1 MPKIAKE
8 LSAAE
13 VRRLTVPGFHAV
25 GGVPGLLL
33 QVTDNGARSWVL
45 RIRVGAKRRGFGLGS
60 FPGVGLADA
69 REKAKAMREQ
79 IEQGADPAAERKA
92 RKQALRTAQLK
103 ALTFAEAAKRM
114 HAVRQAE
121 FSNAK
126 HRKDW
131 LSSLE
136 RHAFPVLGDLAVA
149 DVETA
154 HVLQVLEPIWET
166 RTESATRVRQRIETV
181 INWAISSGL
190 RAGANPARWKGHL
203 KNLLPAPTKIAKKG
217 NQPAL
222 PWLRVPEFMRALR
235 SREGMGAKALEF
247 AILTAA
253 RSGEVRGATWK
264 EIDLAGR
271 VWTVPA
277 ERMKAREA
285 HTVPLSDAAIKLLE
299 SLPRIAGND
308 LVFPS
313 VTGVALSDMTLSAV
327 TRRMHADA
335 AKDGGGWVADKDK
348 DEKVKVIVPHGF
360 RSSFKDWARNQ
371 SGFAD
376 EVSELALAHGE
387 KNATRG
393 AYVRDKL
400 LPQRAKLLARWAE
413 YCERVPTGGAV
424 VKIGRKVQ

>member
-8 LSAAE
+8 LSAVE
-13 VRRLTVPGFHAV
+13 VRRINAPGFHAV

-33 QVTDNGARSWVL
+33 QVTDTGARSWVL
-45 RIRVGAKRRGFGLGS
+45 RVRVGSKRRGFGLGS
-60 FPGVGLADA
+60 FPAVGLAAA
-69 REKAKAMREQ
+69 RKKAEVMREQ
-79 IEQGADPAAERKA
+79 VWQGMDPAADRRA
-92 RKQALRTAQLK
+92 QKQAIKTAQMK

-136 RHAFPVLGDLAVA
+136 RHAFQVLGDLPVA

-154 HVLQVLEPIWET
+154 HVLQALEPIWET
-166 RTESATRVRQRIETV
+166 RTETATRVRQRIETV

-190 RAGANPARWKGHL
+190 RTGANPAQWKGHL
-203 KNLLPAPTKIAKKG
+203 KNLLPAPTKIAKSG

-222 PWLRVPEFMRALR
+222 PWQLVPEFMRALR
-235 SREGMGAKALEF
+235 AREGMGARALEF

-253 RSGEVRGATWK
+253 RSGEVRGAMWK
-264 EIDLAGR
+264 EIDLAAR
-271 VWTVPA
+271 VWTVPK
-277 ERMKAREA
+277 ERMKARDA
-285 HTVPLSDAAIKLLE
+285 HTVPLSDAAVALLE
-299 SLPRIAGND
+299 SLPRVAGND
-308 LVFPS
+308 LIFPA
-313 VTGVALSDMTLSAV
+313 VNGGTLSDMTLSAV

-335 AKDGGGWVADKDK
+335 AKDGGCWVDPNSDN
-348 DEKVKVIVPHGF
+348 KVIVPHGF

-376 EVSELALAHGE
+376 EVSELALAHV
-387 KNATRG
+387 NSDATRA
-393 AYVRDKL
+393 AYARDGL
-400 LPQRAKLLARWAE
+400 LPQRSKLMARWAK
-413 YCERVPTGGAV
+413 YCEQVPTGGAV
-424 VKIGRKVQ
+424 VEIGRKAQ